1 MGEILF
7 LAFLFLIAGV
17 IAVPIASRLG
27 LGSVLGYLIA
37 GIAISPLL
45 RRLHVDV
52 VSIQHFAEFGVVMM
66 LFLVGLE
73 LEPRLLWSMRS
84 KLLGLGGLQ
93 VGVTGALV
101 MGIAM
106 MLGQPWSVAM
116 AIGMVF
122 ALSSTAIVL
131 QTLNEKGLMKSDG
144 GQSSFSV
151 LLFQDIA
158 VIPMLA
164 FVPLLALP
172 ELANVATQTASDGH
186 ASGPSFVDNLG
197 AWEQVAVTI
206 AAIAAVVVGGSYLT
220 RPVFRFIAMAKL
232 RELFTAVALMLVVG
246 IALLMTL
253 VGLSPALGT
262 FLAGVVL
269 ANSEYRHELE
279 SDIDPFKGLLLGL
292 FFITV
297 GASINFDLLAANTGQ
312 IVGLTLGLMFI
323 KSTVLLALAYIFKIR
338 NPDRWLFSL
347 GLAQAGEFGFVLLAF
362 TVANSV
368 IPASLADQLLL
379 VVALS
384 MLLTPVLFILYDK
397 VIAPRF
403 AGAQASEPD
412 EIDQEGSII
421 IAGVGRFGGV
431 VNRVLLAAGYKTVVL
446 DHNSEHLERLRAFDI
461 KVFFGDATRPDL
473 LLAAGIDNARMLIIA
488 IDDRERS
495 ATSSRIIPTSISSPV
510 PSTVTMSTSSG
521 LRAVGT
527 SFGSTSIV
535 RCVQRDRP
543 WRHWDIT
550 ATMRNDKRAATLRTT
565 RLRCASLLGYTTPT
579 FRCMRTPR
587 TSNEPKLFLRVTR
600 ALCKAAPTALV
611 VASNVAGCHPLS
623 MMRQPRSPTTTLG
636 TDRRTVD
643 VTGMTPCLPVS
654 DSDLCVHRTSCSR
667 AEVLRRLLRTARSP
681 TEGDAEDSAPRHM
694 ASFRRQSRRTPRR
707 SCDSTSTATRVGTRP
722 LRRRKGVMRRSGDA
736 DRRSK
741 RGLERVASRHNKL
754 VLRNWAL
761 RTVPKD

>member
-1 MGEILF
+1 MGEILL

-45 RRLHVDV
+45 QQLHVDV

-73 LEPRLLWSMRS
+73 LEPRMLWSMRN

-93 VGVTGALV
+93 VGVTGAIV

-106 MLGQPWSVAM
+106 AFGQPWTVAM
-116 AIGMVF
+116 AVGMVF

-164 FVPLLALP
+164 FVPLLAIP
-172 ELANVATQTASDGH
+172 ELAQIASNSSEDGH
-186 ASGPSFVDNLG
+186 ASGMSLVEGLST
-197 AWEQVAVTI
+197 WQHVAVTV

-232 RELFTAVALMLVVG
+232 RELFTAFALMMVVG

-279 SDIDPFKGLLLGL
+279 SDIGPFKGLLLGL

-297 GASINFDLLAANTGQ
+297 GAAINFDLLAANFGQ
-312 IVGLTLGLMFI
+312 IIALTLGLMLI
-323 KSTVLLALAYIFKIR
+323 KSLVLLALSYVFNISNA
-338 NPDRWLFSL
+338 NRWLFSL

-362 TVANSV
+362 TVANAV
-368 IPASLADQLLL
+368 IPTALADKLLL

-384 MLLTPVLFILYDK
+384 MLLTPLLFILYDK
-397 VIAPRF
+397 VIAPRY
-403 AGAQASEPD
+403 AGAQASEAD
-412 EIDQEGSII
+412 EIDEDGSVI

-431 VNRVLLAAGYKTVVL
+431 INRVLLSAGYKTVVL
-446 DHNSEHLERLRAFDI
+446 DHHSEHLERLRAFDI
-461 KVFFGDATRPDL
+461 KAFFGDATRPDL
-473 LLAAGIDNARMLIIA
+473 LHAAGINSARMLIIA
-488 IDDRERS
+488 IDDAERATELVRYVVKHHPHIYIVSRAVDRHHVYELWAAGCRDIIREHFDSSIRAARS
-495 ATSSRIIPTSISSPV
+495 ALEALGHHPFDAERQT
-510 PSTVTMSTSSG
+510 
-521 LRAVGT
+521 RAYV
-527 SFGSTSIV
+527 
-535 RCVQRDRP
+535 
-543 WRHWDIT
+543 
-550 ATMRNDKRAATLRTT
+550 ANDKIAMRDLAELYDPDIPVHENTAYVERTKMILASHEGAMQDGIKSFSNRVERGWVPPTLDDEAA
-565 RLRCASLLGYTTPT
+565 AI
-579 FRCMRTPR
+579 
-587 TSNEPKLFLRVTR
+587 
-600 ALCKAAPTALV
+600 AD
-611 VASNVAGCHPLS
+611 NVAEDD
-623 MMRQPRSPTTTLG
+623 RS
-636 TDRRTVD
+636 
-643 VTGMTPCLPVS
+643 S
-654 DSDLCVHRTSCSR
+654 
-667 AEVLRRLLRTARSP
+667 
-681 TEGDAEDSAPRHM
+681 
-694 ASFRRQSRRTPRR
+694 
-707 SCDSTSTATRVGTRP
+707 
-722 LRRRKGVMRRSGDA
+722 
-736 DRRSK
+736 
-741 RGLERVASRHNKL
+741 
-754 VLRNWAL
+754 
-761 RTVPKD
+761 